1 MNVEGESM
9 VVRGELGG
17 RRPGLGTDDDKM
29 CEYEGTRG
37 SVGHDRADRDEAG
50 RKRGNVEI
58 HCVTCWHCG
67 ERKKAPPPRRDS

>member
-37 SVGHDRADRDEAG
+37 SVGHGRADRDEAG
-50 RKRGNVEI
+50 RKRGE
-58 HCVTCWHCG
+58 C
-67 ERKKAPPPRRDS
+67 RDPLRYLLALRRTEEGPASEAR